1 MFFSNQGVNTGL
13 SVATVSTPL
22 VYSSFWMLAC
32 VQLVAEPDALLLPPL
47 AVLLDEVLP
56 QAATTEPMSAVA
68 AAATMMRR
76 I

>member
-1 MFFSNQGVNTGL
+1 M
-13 SVATVSTPL
+13 PL

-32 VQLVAEPDALLLPPL
+32 VQLAAELAALLPPLL

-56 QAATTEPMSAVA
+56 QAATTEPMSVVT